1 MAKRIDI
8 TDKLSFDENPVLV
21 IKGEEITVNADA
33 STVLEI
39 MRLSNKTMSESD
51 AALEAYEKIFDEKA
65 RNRIDK
71 MHLQFKD
78 LEIVIQEAMSLI
90 QGDEDQGEQ

>member
-1 MAKRIDI
+1 
-8 TDKLSFDENPVLV
+8 
-21 IKGEEITVNADA
+21 
-33 STVLEI
+33 
-39 MRLSNKTMSESD
+39 MSESD

-65 RNRIDK
+65 RNKIDK